1 MRKLLVSVLAVFLCF
16 ACVEQPLNVCKAGGG
31 GMNFQFFRLTN
42 F

>member
-31 GMNFQFFRLTN
+31 GV
-42 F
+42 

>member
-16 ACVEQPLNVCKAGGG
+16 ACVEQPLNVCKAGG
-31 GMNFQFFRLTN
+31 MNFQFFRLTN

>member
-16 ACVEQPLNVCKAGGG
+16 ACVEQPLNVCNAGG